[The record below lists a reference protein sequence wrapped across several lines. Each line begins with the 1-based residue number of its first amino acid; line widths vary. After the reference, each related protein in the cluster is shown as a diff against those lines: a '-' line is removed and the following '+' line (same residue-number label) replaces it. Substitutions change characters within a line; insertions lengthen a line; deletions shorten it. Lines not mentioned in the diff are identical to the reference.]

1 MLKKRKKA
9 KKKTNKQTKTN
20 KQEQNGGK
28 RNGKHAEELTERNP
42 TVSETEEVWDFD
54 GGLEP
59 IGQVR
64 RIGKRIVNYEV
75 DRLTRIV
82 FIFVNGFQQF

>member
-1 MLKKRKKA
+1 MIINDIVKEEKESKK
-9 KKKTNKQTKTN
+9 QTN

-28 RNGKHAEELTERNP
+28 RNEKHAEELTERNP

-64 RIGKRIVNYEV
+64 RIGKRIVQYEV